1 MELKQLKKIALLAI
15 RWHVLDK
22 QELAEALK
30 AGGYS
35 ADSNN
40 DNDSNNTVSHNSER
54 RIGCC
59 PECGSS
65 NIEYEGGCSVCRSCG
80 YSECG

>member
-1 MELKQLKKIALLAI
+1 MELEQLKRAALLAI
-15 RWHVLDK
+15 RWHVLNE
-22 QELAEALK
+22 QELSEALK
-30 AGGYS
+30 AGGYGECGI
-35 ADSNN
+35 
-40 DNDSNNTVSHNSER
+40 VRYNSKR
-54 RIGCC
+54 KVACC